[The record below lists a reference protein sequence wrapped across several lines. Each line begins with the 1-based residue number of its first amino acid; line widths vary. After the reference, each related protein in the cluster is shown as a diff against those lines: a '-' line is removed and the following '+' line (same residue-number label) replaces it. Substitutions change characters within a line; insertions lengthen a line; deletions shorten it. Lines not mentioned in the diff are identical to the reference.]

1 MKIRQMTLT
10 AGRTFNL
17 GNFESLRVDASA
29 TVDIEEGE
37 DLAAARDAAVSEIR
51 ASLGTLHA
59 EFKPK
64 KAA

>member
-17 GNFESLRVDASA
+17 GNFDSLRVDASA

-37 DLAAARDAAVSEIR
+37 DLAAAREAAVAEIR
-51 ASLGTLHA
+51 ASLANLHS

>member
-17 GNFESLRVDASA
+17 GDFESLRVDASA
-29 TVDIEEGE
+29 TVEIEEGE
-37 DLAAARDAAVSEIR
+37 DLAAARGAAVAEIR
-51 ASLGTLHA
+51 TSLSSLHA

-64 KAA
+64 KVT